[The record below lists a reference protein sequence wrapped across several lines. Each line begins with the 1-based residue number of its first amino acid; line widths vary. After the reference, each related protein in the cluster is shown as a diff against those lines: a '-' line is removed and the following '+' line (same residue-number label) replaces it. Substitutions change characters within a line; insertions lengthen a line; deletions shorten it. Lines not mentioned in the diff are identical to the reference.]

1 MMKFIAHFS
10 LIGAWFELRS
20 SKIFGLNEV
29 KGTYILSPSHCPLIM
44 FGCLFLY
51 RMLANFMGWDKQDKE
66 KHIEE
71 EGLADYWDALKADRD
86 KPPMMGRVLHYKE
99 NYGM

>member
-1 MMKFIAHFS
+1 
-10 LIGAWFELRS
+10 
-20 SKIFGLNEV
+20 
-29 KGTYILSPSHCPLIM
+29 
-44 FGCLFLY
+44 
-51 RMLANFMGWDKQDKE
+51 MGWDKQDKE